1 MKAIVFASVMYVKDL
16 VLEWLEGPEGRATL
30 IKALR
35 DLADRTD
42 TDLDD
47 RAVELVIKGLA
58 NIEKF

>member
-1 MKAIVFASVMYVKDL
+1 MKALVIVALKWAKDT
-16 VLEWLEGPEGRATL
+16 VLEWLEGPEGRAVL

-47 RAVELVIKGLA
+47 RAVELVVQGLENIK
-58 NIEKF
+58 EF

>member
-1 MKAIVFASVMYVKDL
+1 MKAVVFAAVLYVKDL

-47 RAVELVIKGLA
+47 RAVELVVQGLE
-58 NIEKF
+58 NIDKF

>member
-1 MKAIVFASVMYVKDL
+1 MKAVVFAAIRYVKDL

-30 IKALR
+30 IQALR

-47 RAVELVIKGLA
+47 RAVEIVVQGLEHIK
-58 NIEKF
+58 KF